1 MKEPVK
7 ILFVCHGNICR
18 SPMCEFIMKDMVR
31 KTGCEDEFEI
41 ASAATTSEEIWNGTG
56 NPVYPPAKRVLIE
69 HGIGVLGNE
78 LGVGA
83 KRARLLKRSDY
94 ARYERIIGMDDENM
108 YDMRRILGGDPDGK
122 LSLLMDYTDRP
133 GEVSD
138 PWYTRDFNATW
149 RDAYEGCQGLLNAFL
164 KKGRT

>member
-1 MKEPVK
+1 M
-7 ILFVCHGNICR
+7 
-18 SPMCEFIMKDMVR
+18 
-31 KTGCEDEFEI
+31 
-41 ASAATTSEEIWNGTG
+41 
-56 NPVYPPAKRVLIE
+56 E

-164 KKGRT
+164 KKERT